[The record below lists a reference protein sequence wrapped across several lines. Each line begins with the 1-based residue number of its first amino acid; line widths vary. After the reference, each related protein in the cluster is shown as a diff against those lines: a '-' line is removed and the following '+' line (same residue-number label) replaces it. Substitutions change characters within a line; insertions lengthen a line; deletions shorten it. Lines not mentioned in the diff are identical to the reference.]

1 MHAATDA
8 KQKIRLYVE
17 APLAPGGTVEM
28 SPDQAHFLRNVRRLK
43 VGDGVLLFNGRDGE
57 WQASVASLGRGV
69 GQLRIGTRTRA
80 QAGGADVWLLQAA
93 IKRGPL
99 EMVVEKA
106 VELGA
111 ARMQLVT
118 TEYSLRRKVNVGRL
132 RAIATEAAEQ
142 CGRLDVPTI
151 AEAVTLPRVLDDW
164 PAGRRLVHCDE
175 TGTGRPLAEVLRDAG
190 FAGAP
195 AALLIGPEGGFSPA
209 EREAL
214 AAAPFATP
222 AALGP
227 RTLRAG
233 TAAIAA
239 LTLWQA
245 LAGDWRD

>member
-1 MHAATDA
+1 M
-8 KQKIRLYVE
+8 
-17 APLAPGGTVEM
+17 
-28 SPDQAHFLRNVRRLK
+28 
-43 VGDGVLLFNGRDGE
+43 
-57 WQASVASLGRGV
+57 
-69 GQLRIGTRTRA
+69 
-80 QAGGADVWLLQAA
+80 
-93 IKRGPL
+93 
-99 EMVVEKA
+99 
-106 VELGA
+106 
-111 ARMQLVT
+111 
-118 TEYSLRRKVNVGRL
+118 
-132 RAIATEAAEQ
+132 
-142 CGRLDVPTI
+142 
-151 AEAVTLPRVLDDW
+151 
-164 PAGRRLVHCDE
+164 
-175 TGTGRPLAEVLRDAG
+175 LRDAG